1 MATSVVAHSTVR
13 LTSLST
19 PADAQLLF
27 LQCFAFS
34 PVGYVADLK
43 DTVARILEGL
53 ESNVLERSAASR
65 SLSSDYTRPDKQTA
79 VMTFKSRFKT

>member
-1 MATSVVAHSTVR
+1 MRR
-13 LTSLST
+13 LHRPSLQRKMCRYNFGAMLS
-19 PADAQLLF
+19 
-27 LQCFAFS
+27 QCSAFS

-53 ESNVLERSAASR
+53 ESNVLERSAAPR

-79 VMTFKSRFKT
+79 VMTFKSRFKK